1 MTARR
6 LFIASFAVCA
16 SASAS
21 RAEPIAVG
29 VAPSAYLLS
38 TDAWGF
44 APELLG
50 HTYVPLPYD
59 KVFLRPGARLST
71 RGLIQND
78 MSTDLRLEEHD
89 LSFSAELGI
98 VHSGRVVPS
107 LTLLAG
113 MTHRWV
119 SLSAE
124 GVDTS
129 MSHADATE
137 WLPSFGAQLGVGL
150 PLHERVMIEP
160 FARYEVVIGDART
173 HLRWGFEATFSF
185 GR

>member
-1 MTARR
+1 MTIRPVLAA
-6 LFIASFAVCA
+6 LAIAA
-16 SASAS
+16 SAPVAN
-21 RAEPIAVG
+21 AEPIAIG
-29 VAPSAYLLS
+29 VAPSAYLLA

-44 APELLG
+44 APELLA
-50 HTYVPLPYD
+50 HTYVPLSYERIY
-59 KVFLRPGARLST
+59 LRPGGRLST

-89 LSFSAELGI
+89 LSFHAELG
-98 VHSGRVVPS
+98 VVRQGRVVPS
-107 LTLLAG
+107 VTLLAG

-119 SLSAE
+119 SVTAH

-129 MSHADATE
+129 MSNAGKNE
-137 WLPSFGAQLGVGL
+137 WLPSLGAQLGVGL
-150 PLHERVMIEP
+150 PLHDRVLVEP
-160 FARYEVVIGDART
+160 FVRYELVYSDSRT